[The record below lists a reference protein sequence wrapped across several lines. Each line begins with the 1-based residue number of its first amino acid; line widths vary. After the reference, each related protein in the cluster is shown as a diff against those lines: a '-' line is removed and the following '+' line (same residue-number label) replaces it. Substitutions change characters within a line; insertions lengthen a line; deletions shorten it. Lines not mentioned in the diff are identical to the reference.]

1 MQKIAKVIVEDFPF
15 FKNTFFSYS
24 IPPSM
29 DKELT
34 FGSLVQVPFGLSNSM
49 RLGVVV
55 DLSTHSSEQIKEI
68 SSLLSQTTPL
78 TQASL
83 SFLMLI
89 SVSYFYP
96 LSLLLKMAGIFP
108 AKKNIRVL
116 YEWTE
121 AFLNEIEKEKE
132 SSILI
137 KYISKH
143 PQGFFEDLLQKKMHW
158 KKNNSLLKKLNET
171 KNTTKK
177 YFVNYPS
184 LKPNTSTPSFN
195 GVSLLNLLNSEQ
207 RFKWLESEI
216 LEQNLQDA
224 LLIVPSRQK
233 EIQAKA
239 FFETS
244 PCKSRLLIKGKHGL
258 LNLEK
263 KYPLIFIEDCLHMSY
278 SWDMPFN
285 YPIDKT
291 AFFRSNETG
300 EAVVLASFIPGLT
313 AFQQLKLK
321 QMLHI
326 KQKRYNATSLVHPSL
341 SILSMNKE
349 NHEHG
354 YSVVPFS
361 ILRKMEQYLNHGKKV
376 FLLHNRK
383 GFYNYLLCKNCGYV
397 AKCPKCQIVQ
407 SIAPSQDHAYC
418 RYCRQSFPIPTKCP
432 ECKEVSLRFQ
442 TPGTQKIESTLL
454 SRFYGK
460 RILRLDKDNI
470 DEKHML
476 ELNTGNY
483 DILVGT
489 ILALEHLDFSQIS
502 LCVWL
507 GLDSITNFPS
517 FSSEEKALNLLS
529 RIYEKLLT
537 EKEAKEFII
546 PSYSPQSQLLR
557 AVRNKQL
564 ARYYQE
570 MLNTRKLLGYP
581 PYKDWLELNLISND
595 EAYLDDH
602 IKVLSKM
609 LEGEKNLSIKSIKK
623 IPTGKA
629 GGKKAYSFLMSSSE
643 IIESSSFLCGIID
656 EYKKN
661 EKISFKI
668 KVLD

>member
-1 MQKIAKVIVEDFPF
+1 VQKIAKVIVEDFPF
-15 FKNTFFSYS
+15 FKNTFFSYT

-29 DKELT
+29 DKDLT
-34 FGSLVQVPFGLSNSM
+34 FGSLVQVPFGLSNSI

-55 DLSTHSSEQIKEI
+55 DLAMYQSEQIKEI
-68 SSLLSQTTPL
+68 HSLLSQTTPL

-83 SFLMLI
+83 SFLMFI
-89 SVSYFYP
+89 SASYFYP
-96 LSLLLKMAGIFP
+96 LSLLLKMAGVFP
-108 AKKNIRVL
+108 AKKNIRVF
-116 YEWTE
+116 YEWTD
-121 AFLNEIEKEKE
+121 AFLKEIETETK
-132 SSILI
+132 SSTLI
-137 KYISKH
+137 NYITKH
-143 PQGFFEDLLQKKMHW
+143 PQGFYEDLLQKKMQW
-158 KKNNSLLKKLNET
+158 KRNSSFLKIIKEA

-177 YFVNYPS
+177 YLVSYPS
-184 LKPNTSTPSFN
+184 LKSNMSAPSFN
-195 GVSLLNLLNSEQ
+195 GVALLNLFNTED

-216 LEQNLQDA
+216 LEQNLEEV

-244 PCKSRLLIKGKHGL
+244 PCKSRLFIKGKHAL

-263 KYPLIFIEDCLHMSY
+263 KHSLIFIEDCLHMSY
-278 SWDMPFN
+278 SWDMPFS
-285 YPIDKT
+285 YPVDKT
-291 AFFRSNETG
+291 AFFRSQETG
-300 EAVVLASFIPGLT
+300 EAVVLASFIPGLA

-326 KQKRYNATSLVHPSL
+326 KQQKHIASSLVQPKL

-383 GFYNYLLCKNCGYV
+383 GYYNYLLCKNCGYV

-418 RYCRQSFPIPTKCP
+418 RYCRQSFPIPSNCP
-432 ECKEVSLRFQ
+432 ECNELSLRFQ

-454 SRFYGK
+454 SKFYGK
-460 RILRLDKDNI
+460 RILRMDKDNI

-489 ILALEHLDFSQIS
+489 ILALEHLDFQQIS
-502 LCVWL
+502 LCIWL

-529 RIYEKLLT
+529 RIYEKMLS
-537 EKEAKEFII
+537 KEESKEFII

-557 AVRNKQL
+557 AVKSKHL
-564 ARYYQE
+564 AQYYQE
-570 MLNTRKLLGYP
+570 MLKTRKLLAYP
-581 PYKDWLELNLISND
+581 PYQDWLELNLFSND

-602 IKVLSKM
+602 IKVLSTL
-609 LEGEKNLSIKSIKK
+609 LEEEKNLSLKSIKK
-623 IPTGKA
+623 IASGNA
-629 GGKKAYSFLMSSSE
+629 GGNKAYSLLLSSSE